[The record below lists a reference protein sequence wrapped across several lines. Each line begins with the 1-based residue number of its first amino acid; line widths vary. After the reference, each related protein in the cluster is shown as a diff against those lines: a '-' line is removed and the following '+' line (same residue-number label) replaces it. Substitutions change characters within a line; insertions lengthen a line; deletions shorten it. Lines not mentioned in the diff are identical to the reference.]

1 MIRQYF
7 KDNAIALGIEYN
19 NDMSLNDLK
28 RSVSNKIRNISNSE
42 KKDLEKLN
50 LLVELR
56 KNINKYL
63 KGLEVDEVEN
73 YELEL
78 FSKTEDTTNKS
89 KESSG
94 NE

>member
-7 KDNAIALGIEYN
+7 KDNALALGIEYN

-56 KNINKYL
+56 KNINK
-63 KGLEVDEVEN
+63 N
-73 YELEL
+73 
-78 FSKTEDTTNKS
+78 
-89 KESSG
+89 
-94 NE
+94 

>member
-7 KDNAIALGIEYN
+7 KDNAIALGSEYN

-73 YELEL
+73 YE
-78 FSKTEDTTNKS
+78 
-89 KESSG
+89 
-94 NE
+94 